1 MVYIAEGSHYLFLA
15 AHIDLGEVVPR
26 KTKILHVGST
36 TDLHCKYVGSII
48 YSEGGMKFF

>member
-1 MVYIAEGSHYLFLA
+1 MVYIAEGNQSLFLA

-26 KTKILHVGST
+26 KTKFLHVGSS

-48 YSEGGMKFF
+48 HTKY

>member
-26 KTKILHVGST
+26 KTKFYMITT
-36 TDLHCKYVGSII
+36 TDLHCKYYVGSII